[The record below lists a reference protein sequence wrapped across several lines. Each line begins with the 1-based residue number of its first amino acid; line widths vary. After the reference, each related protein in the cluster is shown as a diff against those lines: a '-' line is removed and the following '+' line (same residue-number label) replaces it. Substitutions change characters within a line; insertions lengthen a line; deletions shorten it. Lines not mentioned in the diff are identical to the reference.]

1 MTLLIIKNKQISFSL
16 VHVHVMMLLIL
27 IRLAFKMYRNLE
39 IARNRISKKQNQ
51 MHDYKMIL
59 ILNFIFTT
67 DDMSG
72 KANKPVHCIRR
83 HFV

>member
-16 VHVHVMMLLIL
+16 AHVHVIMLLIL
-27 IRLAFKMYRNLE
+27 IRVVFQMYRNLE
-39 IARNRISKKQNQ
+39 IARSRISKKQNQ
-51 MHDYKMIL
+51 MHDYKI

-72 KANKPVHCIRR
+72 KANQPVHCIRR